1 MIAPERQHD
10 ASTVSP
16 IAGLKVFDFTHVFA
30 GPFCTR
36 TLADLG
42 ADVVHVES
50 ATRDP
55 GDRHRATYAHRNK
68 RSIALDLK
76 SEAGHA
82 VATRLA
88 MGADVIVENF
98 SADVMRRLKLDY
110 ETLSY
115 DNPRLIYISLSGYGH
130 TGPRKSWTSMNMNLQ
145 AYTGLMLTTGA
156 EGDPPTAIS
165 NSWNDYIGGLH
176 GIIAVLGA
184 LTERE
189 DTGRGRNIDL
199 SQFECSVAT
208 VGALLMASAVSGR
221 PPKRWGNRSS
231 SAAPQGAYPCGGT
244 DEWCVIVAETDDQ
257 WRAFAHAIGR
267 ADLGA
272 DERLATA
279 VGRMRHHDELDA
291 AIGAWTGTRTNREVE
306 RQLQAA
312 GVPAERMRRVDDVV
326 DSPDSGGAYRPV
338 PGEHKKPLVAPT
350 VPFTFSHSAVEPFT
364 APCKLGEHTD
374 EVLGD
379 WLNLKPAE
387 IADLNATHAFGAE
400 RTN

>member
-1 MIAPERQHD
+1 VIAHERARE
-10 ASTVSP
+10 ASGVSP

-50 ATRDP
+50 PSRDP

-98 SADVMRRLKLDY
+98 SAGVMRRLKLDY
-110 ETLSY
+110 ETLSR

-189 DTGRGRNIDL
+189 ETGRGRNIDL

-231 SAAPQGAYPCGGT
+231 SAAPQGAYPCGGN
-244 DEWCVIVAETDDQ
+244 DEWCVIVAETDEQ
-257 WRAFAHAIGR
+257 WLALAKAIGR
-267 ADLGA
+267 PDLAA
-272 DERLATA
+272 DERFASV

-291 AIGAWTGTRTNREVE
+291 AIEAWTRGRLNTDVE
-306 RQLQAA
+306 RQLQVA
-312 GVPAERMRRVDDVV
+312 GIPAERMRRVDDVV
-326 DSPDSGGAYRPV
+326 ESPDSGGAYRPV
-338 PGEHKKPLVAPT
+338 PGERKKPLVAPS
-350 VPFTFSHSAVEPFT
+350 VPFTFSKSTVEAFT
-364 APCKLGEHTD
+364 APCALGEHTE
-374 EVLGD
+374 EVLRD
-379 WLNLKPAE
+379 WLGLDAAE
-387 IADLNATHAFGAE
+387 IASLRSRNAFGAE